1 MEYQVTTFYIFTP
14 LEKTRLPII
23 KKALEEKAKQL
34 NIMGLLLLAE
44 EGANATLSG
53 SKEGLQAYKTFLEEQ
68 FGSLTFKDSVS
79 DTPPFRRFKV
89 KIKQEIVQLKRTDI
103 LPTGNE
109 PHVSAEE
116 WDKIIEDENA
126 VVIDV
131 RNWYETKLGTFKN
144 AIDPKTWTF
153 SQFPKWL
160 KKSGIPKDQ
169 KVGIFCTGGIRCEKA
184 AVAMKEQGYENVYQ
198 LDGGILDY
206 IEKQPNKNFEGD
218 CFVFDHRT
226 AVGQDLRP
234 SKTFT
239 RCWSCGNAGSIDRT
253 CQVCTNE
260 YKACEDC
267 AKTMKVA
274 LCSKNCRYH
283 YNLQETKK
291 EVA

>member
-1 MEYQVTTFYIFTP
+1 MEYHVTTFYIFTP
-14 LEKTRLPII
+14 LTKEELPTI
-23 KKALEEKAKQL
+23 KKSLEEKAAELGVQ
-34 NIMGLLLLAE
+34 GLLLLAE

-53 SKEGLQAYKTFLEEQ
+53 SEKDLEAYKQFLCDR
-68 FGSLTFKDSVS
+68 FGALKFKDSVS
-79 DTPPFRRFKV
+79 EKPPFRRFKV

-103 LPTGNE
+103 QPTGQE

-116 WDKIIEDENA
+116 WDRLVEDEDA
-126 VVIDV
+126 VLIDV
-131 RNWYETKLGTFKN
+131 RNWYEVKLGTFKN

-153 SQFPKWL
+153 SQFPKWV
-160 KKSGIPKDQ
+160 KKSDIPKEK

-184 AVAMKEQGYENVYQ
+184 AVAMKELGYENVYQ

-206 IEKQPNKNFEGD
+206 IDKRPNQNFEGD

-234 SKTFT
+234 SKTLD

-253 CQVCTNE
+253 CELCNTE

-267 AKTMKVA
+267 AQSMAVA
-274 LCSKNCRYH
+274 LCSKNCRHH
-283 YNLQETKK
+283 YNMRKETQ
-291 EVA
+291 AA